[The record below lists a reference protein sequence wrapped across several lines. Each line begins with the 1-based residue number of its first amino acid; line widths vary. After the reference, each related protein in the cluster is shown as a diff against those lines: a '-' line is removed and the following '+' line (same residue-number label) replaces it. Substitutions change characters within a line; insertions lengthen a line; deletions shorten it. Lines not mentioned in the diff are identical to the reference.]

1 MPFQTISFGIE
12 ERIQCPHKLILS
24 QVPKINEALKRNQV
38 SAYVIYIASHKVTIR
53 VIKSEGTCKV
63 SKLYY
68 VRKKEGELLYGSG
81 FSIYYNNSLYAEET
95 FSWEWAKKVGL
106 FTTRKKKDEGRRDYF
121 PSNGKELTITLVK
134 NHRRLWS
141 NE

>member
-24 QVPKINEALKRNQV
+24 QVPKINDVLKRNHV
-38 SAYVIYIASHKVTIR
+38 SAYVIYIAPHKVSIR

-68 VRKKEGELLYGSG
+68 VRKKEGEVLYGSG
-81 FSIYYNNSLYAEET
+81 FSIYYNHTLYAEET
-95 FSWEWAKKVGL
+95 FTWEWQKSVGL
-106 FTTRKKKDEGRRDYF
+106 FTTRKKKDEERRDFF